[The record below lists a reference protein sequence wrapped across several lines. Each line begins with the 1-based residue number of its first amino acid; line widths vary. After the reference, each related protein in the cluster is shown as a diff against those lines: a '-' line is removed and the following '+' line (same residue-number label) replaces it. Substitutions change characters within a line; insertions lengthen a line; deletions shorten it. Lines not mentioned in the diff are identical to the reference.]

1 MESDKELVKKT
12 LSGGNHHYGILI
24 QRYADYLFGLGMR
37 LTGGNR
43 ELAEDISQQ
52 SFLKSYTYL
61 RSFDSRRTYKHW
73 LTGIAVNCFKDMIKK
88 DNQYTDL
95 DIGNEPDYSPNLE
108 GNADFFKLI
117 KPLNEDEKIVFILR
131 YVYDYQ
137 INEIVDLLDLKSGT
151 VKSKISRAL
160 EKLK

>member
-95 DIGNEPDYSPNLE
+95 DIGNEPNYSPNLE

-117 KPLNEDEKIVFILR
+117 KPLNEDEKILFILR

-160 EKLK
+160 EQLK

>member
-95 DIGNEPDYSPNLE
+95 DVGNEPNYSPNLE

-117 KPLNEDEKIVFILR
+117 KPLNEDEKILFILR

-160 EKLK
+160 EQLK

>member
-1 MESDKELVKKT
+1 METDKELVKRT
-12 LSGGNHHYGILI
+12 LSGGNHHYGVLI

-95 DIGNEPDYSPNLE
+95 DIGNEPNYSPNLE
-108 GNADFFKLI
+108 GNTDFFKLI
-117 KPLNEDEKIVFILR
+117 KPLSEDEKILFILR
-131 YVYDYQ
+131 YIYDYQ
-137 INEIVDLLDLKSGT
+137 INEIADFLDLKSGT

-160 EKLK
+160 EQLK

>member
-95 DIGNEPDYSPNLE
+95 DIGNEPNYSPNLE

-117 KPLNEDEKIVFILR
+117 KPLNGDEKILFILR

>member
-1 MESDKELVKKT
+1 METDEELVKRT

-37 LTGGNR
+37 LTAGNR

-61 RSFDSRRTYKHW
+61 RSFDSRKTYKHW

-88 DNQYTDL
+88 DNQYTNL
-95 DIGNEPDYSPNLE
+95 DVGNEPSYLPSLE
-108 GNADFFKLI
+108 GNADFFNLV
-117 KPLNEDEKIVFILR
+117 KPLREDEKTLFILK
-131 YVYDYQ
+131 YIYDYQ
-137 INEIVDLLDLKSGT
+137 INEIADFLDMKSGT

>member
-1 MESDKELVKKT
+1 METDEELVRRALK
-12 LSGGNHHYGILI
+12 GGNHHYGVLI

-37 LTGGNR
+37 LTAGNR

-52 SFLKSYTYL
+52 SFLKSYSYL
-61 RSFDSRRTYKHW
+61 KSFDSRKTYKYW

-88 DNQYTDL
+88 EQKYTDL
-95 DIGNEPDYSPNLE
+95 EAGNEPSYVPQLE
-108 GNADFFKLI
+108 GNTGFFCLI
-117 KPLNEDEKIVFILR
+117 KPLTEDEKILFTLKYI
-131 YVYDYQ
+131 YDYQ
-137 INEIVDLLDLKSGT
+137 VSDLADFLDLKPGT

>member
-1 MESDKELVKKT
+1 METDEELVKRT

-37 LTGGNR
+37 LTAGNR

-61 RSFDSRRTYKHW
+61 RSFDSRKTYKHW

-88 DNQYTDL
+88 DNQYTNL
-95 DIGNEPDYSPNLE
+95 DVGNEPSYSPSLE
-108 GNADFFKLI
+108 GNADFFNLV
-117 KPLNEDEKIVFILR
+117 KPLREDEKTLFILK
-131 YVYDYQ
+131 YIYDYQ
-137 INEIVDLLDLKSGT
+137 INEIADFLDMKSGT
-151 VKSKISRAL
+151 VKSKINRAL

>member
-1 MESDKELVKKT
+1 METDEELVKRT
-12 LSGGNHHYGILI
+12 LKGGSHHYGVLI

-52 SFLKSYTYL
+52 SFLKSYSYL
-61 RSFDSRRTYKHW
+61 KSFDSRKAYKYW
-73 LTGIAVNCFKDMIKK
+73 LTGIAVNCFKDMIRKEQ
-88 DNQYTDL
+88 QYTGL
-95 DIGNEPDYSPNLE
+95 DTVHEPSYSPQLE
-108 GNADFFKLI
+108 GNTEFFNLI
-117 KPLNEDEKIVFILR
+117 KPLTEDEKILFTLKYI
-131 YVYDYQ
+131 YEYQ
-137 INEIVDLLDLKSGT
+137 INDIADFLDQKPGT

>member
-1 MESDKELVKKT
+1 METDEELVKRT

-37 LTGGNR
+37 LTAGNR

-61 RSFDSRRTYKHW
+61 RSFDSRKTYKHW

-88 DNQYTDL
+88 DNQYTNL
-95 DIGNEPDYSPNLE
+95 DVGNEPNYLPSLE
-108 GNADFFKLI
+108 GNADFFNLV
-117 KPLNEDEKIVFILR
+117 KPLREDEKTLFILK
-131 YVYDYQ
+131 YIYDYQ
-137 INEIVDLLDLKSGT
+137 INEIADFLDMKSGT

>member
-1 MESDKELVKKT
+1 METDKELVKRT

-95 DIGNEPDYSPNLE
+95 DVGNEPNYSPNLE

-117 KPLNEDEKIVFILR
+117 KPLSEDEKILFILR
-131 YVYDYQ
+131 YIYDYQ
-137 INEIVDLLDLKSGT
+137 INEIADFLDLKSGT

-160 EKLK
+160 EQLK

>member
-95 DIGNEPDYSPNLE
+95 DIGNEPNYSPNLE

-117 KPLNEDEKIVFILR
+117 KPLNEDEKILFILR

>member
-117 KPLNEDEKIVFILR
+117 KPLNEDEKILFILR

>member
-1 MESDKELVKKT
+1 METDEELVKRT

-37 LTGGNR
+37 LTAGNR

-61 RSFDSRRTYKHW
+61 RSFDSRKTYKHW

-95 DIGNEPDYSPNLE
+95 DVSNEPSYSPSLE
-108 GNADFFKLI
+108 GNADFFNLV
-117 KPLNEDEKIVFILR
+117 KPLPEDEKTLFILK
-131 YVYDYQ
+131 YIYDYQ
-137 INEIVDLLDLKSGT
+137 INEIADFLGMKSGT

>member
-117 KPLNEDEKIVFILR
+117 KPLNEDEKILFILR

-137 INEIVDLLDLKSGT
+137 INEIADLLDLKSGT

>member
-1 MESDKELVKKT
+1 METDEELVRRALK
-12 LSGGNHHYGILI
+12 GGNHHYGILI

-37 LTGGNR
+37 LTAGNR

-52 SFLKSYTYL
+52 SFLKSYSY
-61 RSFDSRRTYKHW
+61 RKSFDSRKTYKYW

-88 DNQYTDL
+88 EQKYTDL
-95 DIGNEPDYSPNLE
+95 EAGNEPGYAPQLE
-108 GNADFFKLI
+108 GNTGFFSLI
-117 KPLNEDEKIVFILR
+117 KPLTEDEKILFTLK

-137 INEIVDLLDLKSGT
+137 VSDIADFLDLKPGT

>member
-137 INEIVDLLDLKSGT
+137 INEIADLLDLKSGT